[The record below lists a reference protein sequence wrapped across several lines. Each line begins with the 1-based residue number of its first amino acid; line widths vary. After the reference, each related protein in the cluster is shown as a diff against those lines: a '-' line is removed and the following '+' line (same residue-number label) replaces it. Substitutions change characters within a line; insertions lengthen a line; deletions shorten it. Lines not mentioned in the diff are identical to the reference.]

1 MTLKISRRSQV
12 QLITEAI
19 FNQYDLNRN
28 GFLDENE
35 VKTFICDA
43 FCSQEEETDR
53 TIKELY
59 KQFDENKDGKFC
71 KEEVE
76 SLIWKLLQIKSN
88 NS

>member
-53 TIKELY
+53 IIKELY